1 MKTPKQQTQSIAA
14 APDKNMPLQ
23 QPESPGPATVNV
35 AADKAEEKAG
45 SNGTFITDER
55 LATMLRDAEEAGYR
69 RGLGDKAGIEA
80 TDEPRLWENPRRTEA
95 ELRQRVKF
103 EDTFLT
109 CMRRGVWD

>member
-1 MKTPKQQTQSIAA
+1 MKTPKQQTQSTEA
-14 APDKNMPLQ
+14 APDAIEPLQ
-23 QPESPGPATVNV
+23 PKTPEPAAVDDGAGNAGEKPES
-35 AADKAEEKAG
+35 K
-45 SNGTFITDER
+45 GTFITDER
-55 LATMLRDAEEAGYR
+55 LAAMLREAEEAGYR

-95 ELRQRVKF
+95 EQRQRVKF